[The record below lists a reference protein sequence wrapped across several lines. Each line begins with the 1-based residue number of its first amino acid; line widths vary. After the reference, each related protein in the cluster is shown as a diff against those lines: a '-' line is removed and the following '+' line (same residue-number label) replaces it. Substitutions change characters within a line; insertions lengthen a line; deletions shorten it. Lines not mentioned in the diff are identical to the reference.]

1 MIAYRTKRTALVC
14 AALTLALVLGG
25 CASTPTSS
33 PPARTPE
40 DIRAQLEKDL
50 LPASLA
56 DKQAWA
62 ADMEA
67 TFRHLK
73 LPPSTDN
80 LCAAVAVIEQETGF
94 RANPTV
100 PNLPGIARLEIE
112 RRGAA
117 LKIPKFAINAA
128 LLLPSG
134 NGQNFN
140 ERLNA
145 LRTEK
150 DMSDL
155 FEEMIAKV
163 PLGKTL
169 FASANPVHTGGS
181 MQVSI
186 AFAEQFAREH
196 GYPYEQ
202 GASIR
207 DEIFTRRGGL
217 YFGIAHLLKYPNSY
231 QRHLYRYADF
241 NAGWYASRNAAFQL
255 ALSSISGR
263 KLIPDGDLRIPEQR
277 FRERPQSQTE
287 QALFAMSDKLDL
299 SPAQIT
305 RDLTLEDTFDFEQTS
320 TYQRVFERAD
330 ALAGRALPRAAVPSI
345 TLKSPKITRK
355 LTTEW
360 FANRVQER
368 YQQCINRAYR
378 TSESRK

>member
-1 MIAYRTKRTALVC
+1 MIINPSARAILILSALS
-14 AALTLALVLGG
+14 LTLLLGG
-25 CASTPTSS
+25 CASTPVAPS
-33 PPARTPE
+33 AERTPE
-40 DIRAQLEKDL
+40 DIRAQLENDL
-50 LPASLA
+50 LPANLA
-56 DKQAWA
+56 DRSAWA
-62 ADMEA
+62 SDIEA
-67 TFRHLK
+67 SFRHLD

-100 PNLPGIARLEIE
+100 PNLPSIARLEIE
-112 RRGAA
+112 RRGAT
-117 LKIPKFAINAA
+117 LKIPKFAVHAA

-134 NGQNFN
+134 NGQNFD

-155 FEEMIAKV
+155 FDEMIAKV

-186 AFAEQFAREH
+186 AFAEQFAEAH

-202 GASIR
+202 GARIR
-207 DEIFTRRGGL
+207 DEVFTRRGGL

-231 QRHLYRYADF
+231 QRHIYRYADF
-241 NAGWYASRNAAFQL
+241 NAGWYASRNAAFQQV
-255 ALSSISGR
+255 LSSISGR
-263 KLIPDGDLRIPEQR
+263 KLIPDGDLRIPERR
-277 FRERPQSQTE
+277 FRDRPQSQTE
-287 QALFAMSDKLDL
+287 QALLAIADRLDL
-299 SPAQIT
+299 SPSQIE
-305 RDLTLEDTFDFEQTS
+305 RDLTLEDAFDFEQTE

-330 ALAGRALPRAAVPSI
+330 TKAGRQLPRAALPSI
-345 TLKSPKITRK
+345 LLKSPKITRK

-368 YQQCINRAYR
+368 YQQCINRAYAAP
-378 TSESRK
+378 K